1 MQFMPF
7 KPKVRAEAEKAINS
21 IGDLVY
27 PVMTAMSLPIF
38 MYNIVLEKENKLIQ
52 NMKINGMKM
61 SNYWLVTGIFN
72 FGIYTVL
79 ISSYYGFGRYIS
91 GLSFFTESNPT
102 IMIVTYIG
110 WGLNQVALSFLFSC
124 FLSDSQSAQM
134 VGYAVSIMAC
144 ITASTL
150 MLTGGIYN
158 WADDLSYMYM

>member
-1 MQFMPF
+1 MPF

-110 WGLNQVALSFLFSC
+110 WGLN
-124 FLSDSQSAQM
+124 
-134 VGYAVSIMAC
+134 
-144 ITASTL
+144 
-150 MLTGGIYN
+150 
-158 WADDLSYMYM
+158 